1 MEIIIQMIIYQT
13 KENNHQLWTVL
24 SFLIKII
31 MGYFL
36 ILGDI
41 YILLDI
47 IFIFM
52 TLDIIIIFG
61 DVEGYL
67 PIEEIEILSVIKNNF
82 FFIIDIFYSIHFTL

>member
-1 MEIIIQMIIYQT
+1 
-13 KENNHQLWTVL
+13 
-24 SFLIKII
+24 
-31 MGYFL
+31 
-36 ILGDI
+36 
-41 YILLDI
+41 
-47 IFIFM
+47 M